1 VAELYLAGLSGLHRD
16 RGAAYQALSFTERL
30 VVWDGESEASRA
42 AEDAAAAQRESD
54 RSLKLAEADARQ
66 RRRETERAQFRAA
79 YPEVDIDSQ
88 GRPSGLAEWLP
99 GQECWRCNG
108 ACDSPRAVAGRC
120 LGDEA
125 CRFRYRAS
133 LFMRQQ
139 GLCGW
144 CGEPLNADLKR
155 MHVDHVMPVSRRG
168 PSADWNFQL
177 LHGRC
182 NTAKGPRLTDRAYDL
197 AAEHGFVIPDF
208 IAVWEQ
214 PVSGRKYGLRP
225 KDRAVHWRPATGP
238 VHLVHPGLE
247 GTTLCGFTGARG
259 WPQVTGEH
267 GKPWNAT
274 CDHCRERRQILGP
287 GVAPAYPALPY

>member
-1 VAELYLAGLSGLHRD
+1 MPGSAAGRQNVPSSVPRTRKSTSTPRGGHQTWLSGSRV
-16 RGAAYQALSFTERL
+16 RSAGAVTAHVTVLARSL
-30 VVWDGESEASRA
+30 
-42 AEDAAAAQRESD
+42 AAAWVM
-54 RSLKLAEADARQ
+54 
-66 RRRETERAQFRAA
+66 RRA
-79 YPEVDIDSQ
+79 I
-88 GRPSGLAEWLP
+88 
-99 GQECWRCNG
+99 
-108 ACDSPRAVAGRC
+108 
-120 LGDEA
+120 
-125 CRFRYRAS
+125 RYRAS

-247 GTTLCGFTGARG
+247 GTTLCGSPAREAG
-259 WPQVTGEH
+259 R
-267 GKPWNAT
+267 K
-274 CDHCRERRQILGP
+274 
-287 GVAPAYPALPY
+287 